1 MLNSFEIS
9 KIANEKYDNTL
20 SLSENLMFGYAN
32 EKLFNKVEQD
42 DRAIFCYGYCL
53 DVRNPKTEVSETLN
67 DLLSDPDNF
76 EKNLKYLNGHFVLV
90 FNVNGSWS
98 LLTDAMSFTQVY
110 YDSVNSIVTTHKST
124 NSAVLDGHSILN
136 LNDFTINNIEVS
148 NRPVDEVD
156 INRIVIESVKNQY
169 NYFIDKDFS
178 LNFRRDELSKSIIAI
193 LHPVLFGKTL
203 ILKSDDDVTNSIGS
217 QLANEYKMNLDYND
231 NHEVTYLAKAYLLAK
246 SQDNLEDEKYLIFNP
261 FNTIAIQEI
270 MIHLNDQHTVNLL
283 NKIISELHP
292 ALDFYDFDKG
302 DTLLKKY
309 TNLKKEY
316 EKILKEAKK
325 DLKNEE
331 FLQGA
336 EDRGIKVTD
345 NLTGTI
351 QNDGL
356 TFYPAS
362 QNISK
367 NDQFEVTYRKQG
379 AGMVLVE
386 SYFDNIR
393 NAHRIKVNLNGEQFD
408 INEFLN
414 GKFINVGSEIN
425 IKMTYERDYDS
436 PSWQKAGKIT
446 IKEID

>member
-1 MLNSFEIS
+1 
-9 KIANEKYDNTL
+9 
-20 SLSENLMFGYAN
+20 
-32 EKLFNKVEQD
+32 
-42 DRAIFCYGYCL
+42 
-53 DVRNPKTEVSETLN
+53 
-67 DLLSDPDNF
+67 
-76 EKNLKYLNGHFVLV
+76 
-90 FNVNGSWS
+90 
-98 LLTDAMSFTQVY
+98 MSVTQVY
-110 YDSVNSIVTTHKST
+110 YDSVNNIVTTHKST
-124 NSAVLDGHSILN
+124 NSDVLDGHSILN
-136 LNDFTINNIEVS
+136 LNDFTISNIEGS
-148 NRPVDEVD
+148 NRPVDEVEID
-156 INRIVIESVKNQY
+156 RIVIESVKNQY
-169 NYFIDKDFS
+169 KYFIDKDFS

-203 ILKSDDDVTNSIGS
+203 ILKNDDDVTNSIGS

-231 NHEVTYLAKAYLLAK
+231 NHEVTYLAKAYLLEK

-283 NKIISELHP
+283 NKIIRELHP

-345 NLTGTI
+345 NLNGTI

-446 IKEID
+446 IKEIG